1 MKYFLLARE
10 NYQEAGLADHFSQKE
25 KYKDD
30 GRNDKPNLTRL
41 VLSDRVGPDSA
52 CLVSDQIFEFRP
64 PLRTHPACSLRG
76 FLGRTG
82 LD

>member
-1 MKYFLLARE
+1 MQYFLLARE

-41 VLSDRVGPDSA
+41 VLSDRVGPDST
-52 CLVSDQIFEFRP
+52 CLVSDQIFEFQNKV
-64 PLRTHPACSLRG
+64 S
-76 FLGRTG
+76 
-82 LD
+82 

>member
-52 CLVSDQIFEFRP
+52 CLVSDQIFEFQNKV
-64 PLRTHPACSLRG
+64 SLSESEM
-76 FLGRTG
+76 
-82 LD
+82 

>member
-1 MKYFLLARE
+1 MKYFLLAWE

-41 VLSDRVGPDSA
+41 VLSDRVGPDST

-64 PLRTHPACSLRG
+64 PLRTHPVCSLSG
-76 FLGRTG
+76 FLGRAG
-82 LD
+82 LA